1 MADSES
7 PGTVPS
13 TEYKIP
19 VCTGGTGGGDCT
31 CTYTYTNSTP
41 MPEDVGG
48 LEAGTTFSSSTLDD
62 ILDALLY
69 PYQEPA
75 FTTFTNGASTTFEVG
90 DVLAANSTFTWSTTY
105 SANVATN
112 SITIRDVTN
121 AVNLVT
127 SSANDGTEATTHGA
141 ITYATQDSHTF
152 SISAQ
157 NTEGTTFSKTLT
169 HYWRWRLYYG
179 ESVTTP
185 LVEANI
191 EALRASMLTSSFART
206 YSFLG
211 GGYKYI
217 CYPSS
222 FGTATSFIDTS
233 TGLTVPFQASYLV
246 SVTNTYG
253 QTTNYRVH
261 RSTNILGGSIN
272 IQVS

>member
-19 VCTGGTGGGDCT
+19 TCTGGSGSGSAD
-31 CTYTYTNSTP
+31 YTYTNSTP

-48 LEAGTTFSSSTLDD
+48 LEAGTTFASATLDD
-62 ILDALLY
+62 IFDALLY

-75 FTTFTNGASTTFEVG
+75 FTTFTNGEATTFEVG
-90 DVLAANSTFTWSTTY
+90 DVLPANSTFTWSTTY
-105 SANVATN
+105 SSNVATN
-112 SITIRDVTN
+112 SITIRNVTDG
-121 AVNLVT
+121 VNLVT

-141 ITYATQDSHTF
+141 ITYASQDSHTF
-152 SISAQ
+152 RISAL
-157 NTEGTTFSKTLT
+157 NTQGDTLSRDLI

-185 LVEANI
+185 LAEADI

-233 TGLTVPFQASYLV
+233 TGLTVPFNASYLV

-261 RSTNILGGSIN
+261 RTTNILGGSIN